1 VSLYCTFIYSSL
13 RLVLDCWIVQCGCLA
28 HPHPFR
34 AEAGS
39 GLTKNKAIV
48 DKYNKFSQM
57 FMKGK
62 AISQGVQ
69 VDARKMRRATEL
81 SELNKEQEPAYLPLH
96 FGPAPSST
104 SVEPVKEEEEG
115 VSAFAKSAF
124 AVKKSARPPPP
135 PQTKMTSESLL
146 ATLHTAF
153 PTPQRALNCF
163 YADLKSL
170 DALSAVAQK
179 AAISAG

>member
-1 VSLYCTFIYSSL
+1 M
-13 RLVLDCWIVQCGCLA
+13 
-28 HPHPFR
+28 
-34 AEAGS
+34 
-39 GLTKNKAIV
+39 

-96 FGPAPSST
+96 FGSIPSS
-104 SVEPVKEEEEG
+104 SSLEPVKEEEEG

-135 PQTKMTSESLL
+135 HQIKMTSEILL
-146 ATLHTAF
+146 ASLHTAF

-170 DALSAVAQK
+170 DALSAAAQK
-179 AAISAG
+179 AAISAGQFCAYCTCFGVKRMELHIDHCIVCNGRLNPATVSLT